1 MTWAL
6 VAWLV
11 AGSLGGE
18 PPVPVSGPEAA
29 RVVWERAVEAK
40 GGRERLATISRVA
53 ISSTSVWGYWPIS
66 RIVVSYEKLLVPPG
80 RLWHWMDERPS
91 KFGLRLEVIDMQRG
105 SKRMVYHPFPPND
118 PGKSNND
125 DGRFITRLQL
135 MTLLETPSAR
145 PVLRRTWE
153 ARWRRR
159 AVSVV
164 EAEVNGDV
172 YEFTFA
178 RDSHLLVRLVAPPP
192 GPNTPW
198 ECQLADYTSV
208 EGIPLPGKVT
218 EILASGIKW
227 TERTT
232 YALNV
237 DYDESIFEAPPS
249 LARGPKG
256 WRRP

>member
-1 MTWAL
+1 L
-6 VAWLV
+6 
-11 AGSLGGE
+11 GS
-18 PPVPVSGPEAA
+18 EAA

-40 GGRERLATISRVA
+40 GGRARLATIASVA
-53 ISSTSVWGYWPIS
+53 VSSTSVWGYWPFS

-80 RLWHWMDERPS
+80 QLWHWMDERPS
-91 KFGLRLEVIDMQRG
+91 KFGLRLDVIDMQRG
-105 SKRMVYHPFPPND
+105 TAPIVYEGFPPKME
-118 PGKSNND
+118 GKAKRD

-135 MTLLETPSAR
+135 ITLLETPWTR
-145 PVLRRTWE
+145 PVLRRTWDT
-153 ARWRRR
+153 RWRRR

-192 GPNTPW
+192 GPNKPW
-198 ECQLADYTSV
+198 ECQLADYTPV
-208 EGIPLPGKVT
+208 QGIPMPAKVT
-218 EILASGIKW
+218 EILSSGIKA
-227 TERTT
+227 TERNT

-237 DYDESIFEAPPS
+237 DYDERIFVEPPT

-256 WRRP
+256 WQRPR

>member
-1 MTWAL
+1 MISRRHFLA
-6 VAWLV
+6 
-11 AGSLGGE
+11 LGGAGLPG
-18 PPVPVSGPEAA
+18 PPSFLEAGVSEH
-29 RVVWERAVEAK
+29 VF
-40 GGRERLATISRVA
+40 
-53 ISSTSVWGYWPIS
+53 
-66 RIVVSYEKLLVPPG
+66 
-80 RLWHWMDERPS
+80 H
-91 KFGLRLEVIDMQRG
+91 FG
-105 SKRMVYHPFPPND
+105 
-118 PGKSNND
+118 
-125 DGRFITRLQL
+125 TA
-135 MTLLETPSAR
+135 SAR
-145 PVLRRTWE
+145 PVLRCTWE

-218 EILASGIKW
+218 EILASGIKA
-227 TERTT
+227 TDRNT

-237 DYDESIFEAPPS
+237 DYDEAIFVAPPS